1 MSLILKKNYYIALN
15 RLVNR
20 AIYHLL
26 LFIIILKLSMCAS
39 SEAFYEKDFKQRE
52 IFHMMCKELLLRL
65 LQKMIDT

>member
-26 LFIIILKLSMCAS
+26 LFVIILKT
-39 SEAFYEKDFKQRE
+39 EYV
-52 IFHMMCKELLLRL
+52 CK
-65 LQKMIDT
+65 